1 MWCRNLESP
10 RLEGTVDGIVL
21 NALNYIV
28 GFMNNRYAALSS
40 QKKQFLSLALCFQWG
55 FVVVKMALFSFYKMG
70 TTIMFYPLE
79 ERFSRYDA
87 SSDTSFQRRQTSE
100 MSQVSNL
107 FRLQPSKRRKRSKS
121 ASFSQDKHAHFQY
134 FQFTIEL
141 LLRLKKSYLYKM
153 MITKILYRP
162 QDCLI
167 TFHLTHSPTSSV
179 SHPSIYTF
187 FCTCM
192 NTHPPL

>member
-79 ERFSRYDA
+79 ERFR
-87 SSDTSFQRRQTSE
+87 DTTQVQTQAFKE
-100 MSQVSNL
+100 D
-107 FRLQPSKRRKRSKS
+107 RLQKC
-121 ASFSQDKHAHFQY
+121 
-134 FQFTIEL
+134 
-141 LLRLKKSYLYKM
+141 LR
-153 MITKILYRP
+153 
-162 QDCLI
+162 
-167 TFHLTHSPTSSV
+167 
-179 SHPSIYTF
+179 
-187 FCTCM
+187 
-192 NTHPPL
+192 